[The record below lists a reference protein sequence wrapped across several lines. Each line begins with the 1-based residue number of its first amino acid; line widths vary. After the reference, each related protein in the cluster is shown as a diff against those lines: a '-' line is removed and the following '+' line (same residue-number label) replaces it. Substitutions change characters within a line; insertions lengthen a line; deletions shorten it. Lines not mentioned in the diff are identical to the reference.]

1 MKFLTNKSLL
11 SKAKFMWKTL
21 VVLILSVLLFNPTP
35 ALAFNLN
42 NFVNSIKSGD
52 LNQTVNEL
60 QKVDLNKIDLN
71 KVDLKQVVDVVNDIN
86 NTVNPPANVAPSLDY
101 NKELQSYISKLKVD
115 FDRILDS
122 IRKLSSLPEK
132 EGQESLATIESQLQ
146 ELQEGQESLATIE
159 SQLQELQNY
168 SSSRATQFDTW
179 SSEQEKKYKEL
190 LNNINTMYREEQ
202 VLTREVK
209 AKEAELPLLERQLG
223 LEGSEYQKA
232 YDEYQRLNREIQD
245 NLVKLRLIRM
255 ELDELQFDPFG
266 IKSSFNEDIRELE
279 AKNQSLEPRRNDLKS
294 RFYRISTLRNA
305 VKSKQSEL
313 VAKQSRIETLKRNQ
327 TKLESDKQKIASAVV
342 LANEMSSF
350 CNKAKEKIDSAKQKS
365 ETVTE
370 YADAL
375 LSFSDPDILGE
386 IRELEQ
392 LIVDLTK
399 NLAWKA

>member
-1 MKFLTNKSLL
+1 
-11 SKAKFMWKTL
+11 MWKTL

-71 KVDLKQVVDVVNDIN
+71 KVDLKQVVDVVNDIR

-101 NKELQSYISKLKVD
+101 NKEIQSYLSKLKVD
-115 FDRILDS
+115 FNRILDS

-132 EGQESLATIESQLQ
+132 EGQESLA
-146 ELQEGQESLATIE
+146 AIE
-159 SQLQELQNY
+159 SQLQELQND

-179 SSEQEKKYKEL
+179 SKEQQQKYKEL
-190 LNNINTMYREEQ
+190 LNNINTMSQEQ
-202 VLTREVK
+202 KTLENEVK

-245 NLVKLRLIRM
+245 NLGGMRMLRM
-255 ELDELQFDPFG
+255 QLDSALQFDPLG
-266 IKSSFNEDIRELE
+266 LKSSVNQDIRKLELQ
-279 AKNQSLEPRRNDLKS
+279 NQSLEPRRNDLKS
-294 RFYRISTLRNA
+294 RFDRISTLRNA
-305 VKSKQSEL
+305 VKSKKTEM

-327 TKLESDKQKIASAVV
+327 TKLENDNQRIGEAVV
-342 LANEMSSF
+342 LSNKMSSF
-350 CNKAKEKIDSAKQKS
+350 CNMAKNEIDLAKQKLGIVKGYVD
-365 ETVTE
+365 VTS
-370 YADAL
+370 
-375 LSFSDPDILGE
+375 SFTDPDTLAE
-386 IRELEQ
+386 TRELDEM
-392 LIVDLTK
+392 LAKLTNK
-399 NLAWKA
+399 LSNVS

>member
-1 MKFLTNKSLL
+1 MQMKFLTNKSLL

-35 ALAFNLN
+35 ALAFNLD

-71 KVDLKQVVDVVNDIN
+71 KVDLKQVVDVVNDIK

-115 FDRILDS
+115 FNRILDS

-146 ELQEGQESLATIE
+146 ELQ
-159 SQLQELQNY
+159 ND

-179 SSEQEKKYKEL
+179 SKEQQKKYEEL
-190 LNNINTMYREEQ
+190 LNNINTMYQEQQ

-209 AKEAELPLLERQLG
+209 AKEAELPIVERELG
-223 LEGSEYQKA
+223 LEGSKYEEA
-232 YDEYQRLNREIQD
+232 YNRYKEIDREVQYNLN
-245 NLVKLRLIRM
+245 VTRLIVGFM
-255 ELDELQFDPFG
+255 GLDKPLPLGFRNPEQE
-266 IKSSFNEDIRELE
+266 KIREAE
-279 AKNQSLEPRRNDLKS
+279 RKNHELIPVREQLKS
-294 RFYRISTLRNA
+294 QLDRVSQLRNA
-305 VKSKQSEL
+305 VESKKAEIRS
-313 VAKQSRIETLKRNQ
+313 KQSRIETLERNK

-342 LANEMSSF
+342 LANKMSSF
-350 CNKAKEKIDSAKQKS
+350 CNKAENKIDLAKEKLGSVKA
-365 ETVTE
+365 
-370 YADAL
+370 YADVVR
-375 LSFSDPDILGE
+375 SFNDSGILGE
-386 IRELEQ
+386 IRELDEM
-392 LIVDLTK
+392 LAKLTDELS
-399 NLAWKA
+399 NVS

>member
-11 SKAKFMWKTL
+11 SKTKSMWKTL

-71 KVDLKQVVDVVNDIN
+71 KVDLKQVVDVVNDIR

-101 NKELQSYISKLKVD
+101 NKEIQSYLSKLKVD
-115 FDRILDS
+115 FNRILDS

-132 EGQESLATIESQLQ
+132 EGQESLA
-146 ELQEGQESLATIE
+146 AIE
-159 SQLQELQNY
+159 SQLQELQND

-179 SSEQEKKYKEL
+179 SKEQQQKYKEL
-190 LNNINTMYREEQ
+190 LNNINTMSQEQ
-202 VLTREVK
+202 KTLENEVK

-245 NLVKLRLIRM
+245 NLGGMRMLRM
-255 ELDELQFDPFG
+255 QLDSALQFDPLG
-266 IKSSFNEDIRELE
+266 LKSSVNQDIRKLELQ
-279 AKNQSLEPRRNDLKS
+279 NQSLEPRRNDLKS
-294 RFYRISTLRNA
+294 RFDRISTLRNA
-305 VKSKQSEL
+305 VKSKKTEM

-327 TKLESDKQKIASAVV
+327 TKLENDNQRIGEAVV
-342 LANEMSSF
+342 LSNKMSSF
-350 CNKAKEKIDSAKQKS
+350 CNMAKNEIDLAKQKLGIVKGYVD
-365 ETVTE
+365 VTS
-370 YADAL
+370 
-375 LSFSDPDILGE
+375 SFTDPDTLAE
-386 IRELEQ
+386 TRELDEM
-392 LIVDLTK
+392 LAKLTNK
-399 NLAWKA
+399 LSNVS